1 MNSAPDRLKSLFER
15 RSLAKTDVSRSET
28 HGFLKNAQDYMD
40 LLEKADSAAQKFL
53 CAYNAA
59 HAYATVALRL
69 KGYRPAHRRI
79 AFECLEQTTNISYGD
94 YLNFM
99 SAHAA
104 RNKNLYDGLPLG
116 WDPDIYADTSQAVDE
131 YCRGTQRL
139 AEDVL
144 QTVRNHNFNQNDDDE
159 GTPLPPPPAP
169 S

>member
-1 MNSAPDRLKSLFER
+1 MP
-15 RSLAKTDVSRSET
+15 
-28 HGFLKNAQDYMD
+28 
-40 LLEKADSAAQKFL
+40 
-53 CAYNAA
+53 
-59 HAYATVALRL
+59 YATVALRL

-144 QTVRNHNFNQNDDDE
+144 QTVRNHNLNQNDDDE